1 MKNHKTTKP
10 QNHKTTFSKFSK
22 AGSYCL
28 LVLILLSA
36 LDVFADAE
44 ARRRNRCGAN
54 DRKYII
60 RHVRVNGPGPGC
72 PRQVEEDKNCQ
83 QRGVEERVENF
94 VIGNCGCTMVF
105 SPGVTNG
112 AVAWAIS
119 NPNRL
124 GQFSNVM
131 TSCRGF
137 RAGSDM
143 LYSSNTNTP
152 DAYSIAIINKATL
165 QATTE
170 VYDYQ
175 NNQYTINGFNGELHI
190 SAPNLFNHFAIIR
203 VEIVKINTDING
215 NETDEI
221 LASSQAK
228 IINGQFIA
236 PTQGSFFSQN
246 DFTITQS
253 SDEIHAS
260 FSFESKTINLNYD
273 ITENMD
279 IEVRFIGDAG
289 NLENGESEVEVDPV
303 TLTVSS
309 ANSQATFQ
317 LLSDVA
323 RNGTLSVR
331 NATGTLL
338 WSQSGISLS
347 PNDPSQFTYTNS
359 STTFSPF
366 YVVQFV
372 SSDGII
378 VLRKFIL

>member
-1 MKNHKTTKP
+1 M
-10 QNHKTTFSKFSK
+10 QF
-22 AGSYCL
+22 
-28 LVLILLSA
+28 
-36 LDVFADAE
+36 
-44 ARRRNRCGAN
+44 RQGA
-54 DRKYII
+54 K
-60 RHVRVNGPGPGC
+60 
-72 PRQVEEDKNCQ
+72 
-83 QRGVEERVENF
+83 
-94 VIGNCGCTMVF
+94 
-105 SPGVTNG
+105 NG
-112 AVAWAIS
+112 AIAYAVS
-119 NPNRL
+119 GPNRL
-124 GQFSNVM
+124 IESAGVF
-131 TSCRGF
+131 TSCRGY
-137 RAGSDM
+137 RAGSKEQHTPINND
-143 LYSSNTNTP
+143 SS
-152 DAYSIAIINKATL
+152 DYKIDIINKAIL

-170 VYDYQ
+170 IYDYQ
-175 NNQYTINGFNGELHI
+175 NNQFTINGFNGELHI

-236 PTQGSFFSQN
+236 PTQSSFFSQN

-338 WSQSGISLS
+338 WSQSGISH
-347 PNDPSQFTYTNS
+347 
-359 STTFSPF
+359 FS
-366 YVVQFV
+366 
-372 SSDGII
+372 
-378 VLRKFIL
+378 K

>member
-1 MKNHKTTKP
+1 MESCIF
-10 QNHKTTFSKFSK
+10 QRQICS
-22 AGSYCL
+22 
-28 LVLILLSA
+28 
-36 LDVFADAE
+36 
-44 ARRRNRCGAN
+44 
-54 DRKYII
+54 II
-60 RHVRVNGPGPGC
+60 
-72 PRQVEEDKNCQ
+72 
-83 QRGVEERVENF
+83 
-94 VIGNCGCTMVF
+94 
-105 SPGVTNG
+105 
-112 AVAWAIS
+112 
-119 NPNRL
+119 
-124 GQFSNVM
+124 
-131 TSCRGF
+131 
-137 RAGSDM
+137 
-143 LYSSNTNTP
+143 
-152 DAYSIAIINKATL
+152 
-165 QATTE
+165 
-170 VYDYQ
+170 
-175 NNQYTINGFNGELHI
+175 
-190 SAPNLFNHFAIIR
+190 FAIIR

-347 PNDPSQFTYTNS
+347 PNDPIQFTYTNS
-359 STTFSPF
+359 SNTFSPF